1 MQHITR
7 DCPEWVHV
15 SACDDSLCVN
25 LPRSCSFA
33 LLSWCPLISW
43 CCRGF
48 QNSAGGG
55 GISFHCH
62 DNDSDTLAPSLTQTS
77 YCMETGMQF
86 LLAAASDNPVW
97 EWKVPKWLAIQAK
110 LKGQWPIKGGTLE
123 QHHPWD
129 PRLALKTH
137 TLGTTR
143 THRARPLPILIE
155 LYSPV
160 SLTSRTW
167 AGHRNTNTPLSE
179 MTRCPISAIGVKL
192 FCPDRRLVRLSFA
205 L

>member
-1 MQHITR
+1 MCAAYNPR
-7 DCPEWVHV
+7 PEWAHV

-25 LPRSCSFA
+25 LPRSRSFP

-110 LKGQWPIKGGTLE
+110 LKGQRPIKGGTLE
-123 QHHPWD
+123 QHHPRD

-137 TLGTTR
+137 IRHHQDPSCTPITHPNWAVQSRISYVSDLGWSWEYKHPTVRDDTLSNR
-143 THRARPLPILIE
+143 SHR
-155 LYSPV
+155 
-160 SLTSRTW
+160 
-167 AGHRNTNTPLSE
+167 G
-179 MTRCPISAIGVKL
+179 
-192 FCPDRRLVRLSFA
+192 
-205 L
+205 